1 MADDLF
7 DIERLRKKWEPRQE
21 EAAPVVHRA
30 LAQVGVARNPLR
42 EAREVLARM
51 EALTVLRFPA
61 QRVAL
66 GAFFREAR
74 ELLEAHQRGLEAR
87 ATQAAPAPAEQAP
100 AGEPPPA
107 PLVTLQ
113 ATLDRLE
120 ELLEV
125 FALEL
130 EPGTP
135 SRRR

>member
-21 EAAPVVHRA
+21 EAAPIVHRA
-30 LAQVGVARNPLR
+30 LAQVGAARNPLK

-51 EALTVLRFPA
+51 EALAVLRFPA
-61 QRVAL
+61 QRTAL

-74 ELLEAHQRGLEAR
+74 ELLEAHQRGLDAR
-87 ATQAAPAPAEQAP
+87 ATKAAPAPEEAP